1 MYYNFD
7 SFMYK
12 FKKKKLRNLLL
23 VNQFPYM
30 RNCIVCFSWNIYYP
44 LVLYSHY
51 MHIFKRYIRQP
62 TCNLTKFSTYV
73 FSLFLYISFGEILNS
88 TCFAL
93 LSFMQIQ
100 FFFLLSI
107 YINQFTFYIYTI
119 FDLNLKEKKIFACER
134 SHFKLILTEQCK
146 VQ

>member
-1 MYYNFD
+1 
-7 SFMYK
+7 
-12 FKKKKLRNLLL
+12 
-23 VNQFPYM
+23 
-30 RNCIVCFSWNIYYP
+30 
-44 LVLYSHY
+44 

-146 VQ
+146 VQQCHDLFIYRIKKKKLNMSI